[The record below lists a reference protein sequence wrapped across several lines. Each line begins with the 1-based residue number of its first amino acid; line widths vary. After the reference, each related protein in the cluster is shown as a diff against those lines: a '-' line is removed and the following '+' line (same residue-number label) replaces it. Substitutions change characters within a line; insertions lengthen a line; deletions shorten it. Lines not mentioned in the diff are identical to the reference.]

1 MEHTSYDVVI
11 CGGGLAGLTLARQ
24 LKLSNEKISVLILE
38 RNDTPLREAACKVG
52 ESTVE
57 IAAFYFRELLQL
69 GNYFKNEQLV
79 KCGLRYFFR
88 EDEHEF
94 ANYKEIGLA
103 GFSSVDSYQIDR
115 GKFENDLHFIAR
127 MAGVDILN
135 GVVIKEIV
143 VNKDGGRHKV
153 SYEAGDGSIRTVDC
167 MWVVDA
173 SGRRSFLQ
181 KQFGLRRKV
190 DSDCSA
196 VWFRVKGRLD
206 LNDFVPAEN
215 KSWHL
220 RVPQKVRYYS
230 TNHIMGKGY
239 WIWLIPLVNNYT
251 SVGVVFDE
259 KYYPYSDLNSLDK
272 SMSWI
277 REREPVIADHIS
289 SYEVLDFLA
298 LRYYSYSSDK
308 VFSSDR
314 WACTGEAA
322 LFPDPFYSPGSN
334 LIGFGNTMITSL
346 ISEYFRTGK
355 VSEEEV
361 SYYNE
366 FIISQNNWLIYDI
379 QSSYGYFGN
388 SQVESLSYIWDVLV
402 GWTINAPQLFN
413 LIFLD
418 PEKRQRIQKEIQSF
432 SRIAFKVRKLFVE
445 WSKVSR
451 RSFSFEYIDY
461 LGIPFIRELYE
472 RVLRSGKTVEELADD
487 YRVAMGRIEE
497 FVHVLFRLIIEDC
510 MPEMLHRLPDP
521 YWINIKSVSL
531 SPDKWEIDGLF
542 EPPTARRDL
551 GVVDREIRQLYTFKK
566 EAVVPSPKNLA
577 SHA

>member
-1 MEHTSYDVVI
+1 MPV
-11 CGGGLAGLTLARQ
+11 
-24 LKLSNEKISVLILE
+24 K
-38 RNDTPLREAACKVG
+38 EAAFKVG

-69 GNYFKNEQLV
+69 GSYFKNEQLV

-94 ANYKEIGLA
+94 ANYKEIGLSR
-103 GFSSVDSYQIDR
+103 FSSVDSYQIDR
-115 GKFENDLHFIAR
+115 GKFENDLHFINR
-127 MAGVDILN
+127 MAGIDILN
-135 GVVIKEIV
+135 GVVIKDIV
-143 VNKDGGRHKV
+143 INKSGGRHEV
-153 SYEAGDGSIRTVDC
+153 NYQSGDGSIRRVDC
-167 MWVVDA
+167 LWIVDA
-173 SGRRSFLQ
+173 SGRRAILQ

-196 VWFRVKGRLD
+196 VWFRVNGRLD
-206 LNDFVPAEN
+206 LNNFVPDQN
-215 KSWHL
+215 KSWHS

-230 TNHIMGKGY
+230 TNHIMGNGY

-259 KYYPYSDLNSLDK
+259 KFHSYTDLNSLDNCL
-272 SMSWI
+272 SWI

-289 SYEVLDFLA
+289 FYMILDFLS
-298 LRYYSYSSDK
+298 LRHYSYSSHK
-308 VFSSDR
+308 VFSTDR

-346 ISEYFRTGK
+346 ISDYFRTGA
-355 VSEEEV
+355 VSEYEV
-361 SYYNE
+361 DYYNV
-366 FIISQNNWLIYDI
+366 FIISQNDWLIHDI
-379 QSSYGYFGN
+379 QSSYAYFGN
-388 SQVESLSYIWDVLV
+388 SQVESLSIIWDVLV

-418 PEKRQRIQKEIQSF
+418 QQKRAMIQNEIQSF
-432 SRIAFKVRKLFVE
+432 SVIAFKVRKLLVD
-445 WSKVSR
+445 WSKLCRS
-451 RSFSFEYIDY
+451 SFSFEYIDY
-461 LGIPFIRELYE
+461 LSIPFISELYE
-472 RVLRSGKTVEELADD
+472 RVLQPDKSVEQIADD
-487 YRVAMGRIEE
+487 YKVAMSRIEE

-531 SPDKWEIDGLF
+531 SPDKWENGGLF
-542 EPPTARRDL
+542 KPKTTQRDID
-551 GVVDREIRQLYTFKK
+551 VVDRQIRLLYTFVS
-566 EAVVPSPKNLA
+566 APKTVA
-577 SHA
+577 M